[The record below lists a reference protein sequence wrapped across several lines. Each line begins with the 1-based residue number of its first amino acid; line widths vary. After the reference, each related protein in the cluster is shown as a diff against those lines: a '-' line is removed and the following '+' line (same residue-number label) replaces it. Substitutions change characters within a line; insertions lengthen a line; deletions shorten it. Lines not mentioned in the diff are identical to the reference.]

1 MADDSEPLNPKLID
15 DVRSAIEDLTP
26 TVSDYVGQSQDL
38 AERHWNEHMKRMADA
53 GAVGGAMAGQL
64 ISGCSIWR
72 NSRETSAPGPGS
84 TDWRVGERKSP
95 RVFAIPRPVDTRRYR

>member
-1 MADDSEPLNPKLID
+1 MADDFEPLNPKLID

-38 AERHWNEHMKRMADA
+38 AERLWNEHMKRMADA
-53 GAVGGAMAGQL
+53 GAMGGAMAGQL

-72 NSRETSAPGPGS
+72 NSRSDVSSRT
-84 TDWRVGERKSP
+84 WQH
-95 RVFAIPRPVDTRRYR
+95 

>member
-1 MADDSEPLNPKLID
+1 VADDFEPLNPKLID

-38 AERHWNEHMKRMADA
+38 AERHWNEHMIRMADA

-64 ISGCSIWR
+64 ISGYR
-72 NSRETSAPGPGS
+72 FLAFKLVLELSAAKGVTP
-84 TDWRVGERKSP
+84 DAALR
-95 RVFAIPRPVDTRRYR
+95 AIGKWTTQLEQP